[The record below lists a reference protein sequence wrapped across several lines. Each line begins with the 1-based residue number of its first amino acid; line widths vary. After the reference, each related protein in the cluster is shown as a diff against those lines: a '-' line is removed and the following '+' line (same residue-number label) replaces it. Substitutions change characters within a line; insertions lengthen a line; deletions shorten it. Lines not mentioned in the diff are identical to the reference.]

1 MPQYFALFIED
12 GEIAVAHLGHDAHD
26 IRHRRDEGELQDVF
40 AGHIIGDGGALADEL
55 AGRVGIVG
63 GRHDGDAHFV
73 GDALDGVAHLGA
85 VADDEEGGLLL
96 NGAQLALVPVGQDDD
111 VALFHIAF
119 QHFGGGGADLDV
131 ASGADG
137 VLVAHHHGAAAAFR
151 GCSGSRAW
159 LLARTPVSKT
169 SMLAVAMSLT
179 VMMPSRS
186 FSALVMGRVSIF
198 WSRMISHARR
208 RLVAPGMPG
217 ISR

>member
-1 MPQYFALFIED
+1 MMATPISSAMRWMVWPTLEPLQMMRREASFSM
-12 GEIAVAHLGHDAHD
+12 AHSWLSYRLVRMTMSPFSTLLSS
-26 IRHRRDEGELQDVF
+26 IS
-40 AGHIIGDGGALADEL
+40 
-55 AGRVGIVG
+55 
-63 GRHDGDAHFV
+63 
-73 GDALDGVAHLGA
+73 GVAVPILMWPVVQTA
-85 VADDEEGGLLL
+85 FSSPTTMVPPSVSRMFRK
-96 NGAQLALVPVGQDDD
+96 LV
-111 VALFHIAF
+111 
-119 QHFGGGGADLDV
+119 
-131 ASGADG
+131 
-137 VLVAHHHGAAAAFR
+137 
-151 GCSGSRAW
+151 W